1 MRHTDIEGA
10 GSWRCVKKRY
20 TTCKECNLTCPMNG
34 WESLPM
40 STEEVERNRK
50 VEISKLTL
58 YHKKQ
63 ARTRIEAVSG
73 S

>member
-1 MRHTDIEGA
+1 
-10 GSWRCVKKRY
+10 
-20 TTCKECNLTCPMNG
+20 MNG